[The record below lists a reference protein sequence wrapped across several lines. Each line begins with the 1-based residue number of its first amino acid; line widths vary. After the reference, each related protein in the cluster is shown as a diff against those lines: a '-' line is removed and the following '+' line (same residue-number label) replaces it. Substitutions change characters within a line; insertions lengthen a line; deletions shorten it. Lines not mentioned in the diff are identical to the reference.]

1 MSDREAVTH
10 LKDILD
16 RWKGFSKQR
25 KYTCTLME
33 LMGKRFYVDKHHT
46 IDRNVIANAGKLLHT
61 LRKLERGDWC
71 RVVTHRAEHGRT
83 EILVY
88 PT

>member
-1 MSDREAVTH
+1 MNERNAVIH
-10 LKDILD
+10 LKQILD
-16 RWKGFSKQR
+16 RWKGFNKQR

-46 IDRNVIANAGKLLHT
+46 IDSNVIPDAGKLLHT
-61 LRKLERGDWC
+61 LRKLEQGKWC
-71 RVVTHRAEHGRT
+71 KVVTHRAEQGST